1 MYIGDYEVT
10 EVTRD
15 SAKVGCEIV
24 SREDVE
30 GLLESMNEA
39 EEATETFTLHVRT
52 DKGDTSQGT
61 AYLRPSSHP
70 GELALVVY
78 GLDGQWYRILRV
90 GSAGVTLASDIGGS
104 GISADSNG
112 KAVITGQESTQ

>member
-1 MYIGDYEVT
+1 MHFADLEVT
-10 EVTRD
+10 NITRD
-15 SAKVGCEIV
+15 SVNLGWQTV

-70 GELALVVY
+70 GEVVLMVY

-90 GSAGVTLASDIGGS
+90 GSAGVTLASGIGGS

-112 KAVITGQESTQ
+112 KAVITGQESIQ